1 MQYCY
6 CETVVVL
13 VLVVLQVSN
22 CEEATTQ
29 RGDVTPPLL
38 VSDIIPCLNDTNSSS
53 SYSIYYDNDNDSS
66 STTNETD
73 PQVQVVQ
80 VVQHPQ
86 WYRYD
91 LLTGGALAVAYTL
104 VFCVGLIGNLLVTV
118 AVLKGDREM
127 RHCVTNIFLVNLAV
141 ADLLVIITCLPF
153 TLITNLFHRKSFQFN
168 LPRPS
173 VSHSGKVLNTMMP
186 ILSARISMM
195 VSPLSD

>member
-13 VLVVLQVSN
+13 VLVVLQVSH

-29 RGDVTPPLL
+29 QGDVTTPLL

-53 SYSIYYDNDNDSS
+53 SYSIYYDNDSS

-73 PQVQVVQ
+73 PQVQ

-186 ILSARISMM
+186 ILSAPISMM
-195 VSPLSD
+195 ISPLSD

>member
-1 MQYCY
+1 MQHCY

-53 SYSIYYDNDNDSS
+53 SYSIYYDNDSS

-186 ILSARISMM
+186 ILPARISMM
-195 VSPLSD
+195 ISPLSD